1 MNLTTKKIRREL
13 ATPKLT
19 ATVGEF
25 ILKTAM
31 IGLLALL
38 SLHGC
43 DIALKKQAEVDYQEC
58 LSWQADGHPIR
69 CDVEKYR

>member
-31 IGLLALL
+31 IGLFALL
-38 SLHGC
+38 SLRGC

-58 LSWQADGHPIR
+58 LSWQADGYPVK

>member
-13 ATPKLT
+13 ATPKPT

-31 IGLLALL
+31 MGLFALL
-38 SLHGC
+38 SLRGC
-43 DIALKKQAEVDYQEC
+43 DIALKKQAQVDYQEC
-58 LSWQADGHPIR
+58 LSWQADGYPVK

>member
-1 MNLTTKKIRREL
+1 MNLTTHKLRREL

-31 IGLLALL
+31 IGLFALL
-38 SLHGC
+38 SLRGC
-43 DIALKKQAEVDYQEC
+43 DIALKKQAELDYQEC
-58 LSWQADGHPIR
+58 LSWQADGHPVE

>member
-1 MNLTTKKIRREL
+1 MTTHKLRREL

-31 IGLLALL
+31 IGLVALL
-38 SLHGC
+38 SLRGC
-43 DIALKKQAEVDYQEC
+43 DIALKKQAQADYEQC
-58 LSWQADGHPIR
+58 LSWQADGYPVK
-69 CDVEKYR
+69 CDVEKYK

>member
-1 MNLTTKKIRREL
+1 MTTHKLRREL

-31 IGLLALL
+31 IGFFALL
-38 SLHGC
+38 SMRGC
-43 DIALKKQAEVDYQEC
+43 DITLKKQAQVDYQEY
-58 LSWQADGHPIR
+58 LSWQADGHPIK

>member
-1 MNLTTKKIRREL
+1 MNLTTHKLRRET

-31 IGLLALL
+31 IGLFTLL
-38 SLHGC
+38 SLRGC
-43 DIALKKQAEVDYQEC
+43 DIALKKQAEVDYQKC
-58 LSWQADGHPIR
+58 LSWQADGYDIK
-69 CDVEKYR
+69 CDGGKW